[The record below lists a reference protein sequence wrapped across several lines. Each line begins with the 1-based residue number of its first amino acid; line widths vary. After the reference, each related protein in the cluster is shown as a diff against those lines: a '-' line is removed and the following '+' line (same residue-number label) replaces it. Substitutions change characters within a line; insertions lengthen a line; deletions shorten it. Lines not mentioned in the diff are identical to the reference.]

1 MKKKI
6 DRVHLEIHF
15 HIIMDLH
22 SEPLYM
28 FPWLRKVPK
37 NIMAWSLFTKSY
49 VGSRIPMSQVSSIY
63 RSSSQLS
70 FSGPLWYPS
79 ASFYLMLTHIM
90 QRSKYDA
97 LQFMLQGAAAV

>member
-1 MKKKI
+1 
-6 DRVHLEIHF
+6 
-15 HIIMDLH
+15 
-22 SEPLYM
+22 M
-28 FPWLRKVPK
+28 F
-37 NIMAWSLFTKSY
+37 
-49 VGSRIPMSQVSSIY
+49 QVSPIGP
-63 RSSSQLS
+63 QVNF

>member
-1 MKKKI
+1 
-6 DRVHLEIHF
+6 
-15 HIIMDLH
+15 
-22 SEPLYM
+22 
-28 FPWLRKVPK
+28 
-37 NIMAWSLFTKSY
+37 
-49 VGSRIPMSQVSSIY
+49 MSQLPSVLHRTQKINII
-63 RSSSQLS
+63 